1 MMRVNLAGAVAIA
14 LAALTVAACGKAA
27 PSTSSESSQTGQAG
41 AAPSATTAL
50 KPTTPAPSGEAG
62 KITWATYRD
71 VGTIDPIQAFDYP
84 ENTVITTLCDSLQ
97 RQAPDGSI
105 GPGLATLT
113 HPDDKTLVITLKDGP
128 KFWDGKPVT
137 ADDVLYSLKRAA
149 DPNGGGFYPAVF
161 TRVQSMAKTS
171 DKVVTVKLKQPDF
184 WLDGELSQM
193 PGVIVQQAFGV
204 SRGRKLG
211 TPQGG
216 LMCTGPFKVGSWKA
230 GSTLNVVRNESYW
243 DAGNKAK
250 VAEIDFRGVPDDA
263 SMTSGFLTGGIDGS
277 YPQGLSTIDQLRAAK
292 DKVTVSKGP
301 SFASDAI
308 VISSLKGALGDVR
321 VRQALSLA
329 IDRKAYIQNVYH
341 GDAQLPRTLAN
352 PGTWGYGK
360 DVFQADW
367 DKRPDPAQD
376 VAKAKQLMQQA
387 GAAGKTITLGMT
399 SEVQQ
404 LATAANAIRS
414 AGDAI
419 GLKVK
424 FKAVSAQNFINF
436 FTDPKAREGVDGFP
450 TVNYP
455 DYADPAA
462 FYNTIVMPD
471 GSQNYDAYD
480 DPQTTKAMNDARSAA
495 DPAQRA
501 RFVAQAGDRIM
512 DQLPWIP
519 MAAINTVL
527 ITSSK
532 LTGAPA
538 SFAFMGGPWANL
550 LGSTGNGS

>member
-1 MMRVNLAGAVAIA
+1 MTRVP
-14 LAALTVAACGKAA
+14 LAAAAAAACLAIAACGKAA
-27 PSTSSESSQTGQAG
+27 PDTSSSSSST
-41 AAPSATTAL
+41 AAPSASNAL
-50 KPTTPAPSGEAG
+50 SPTTPAPGGDAG

-84 ENTVITTLCDSLQ
+84 ENTAITTLCDSLQ
-97 RQAPDGSI
+97 RQAPDGTI

-113 HPDDKTLVITLKDGP
+113 HPNDKTLVITLKDGP
-128 KFWDGKPVT
+128 TFWDGKPVT
-137 ADDVLYSLKRAA
+137 ADDVLFSLQRAA
-149 DPNGGGFYPAVF
+149 DPKAGGFYGAVF
-161 TRVQSMAKTS
+161 SRVASMKRTS
-171 DKVVTVKLKQPDF
+171 DKVVTVTLKQPDF

-193 PGVIVQQAFGV
+193 PGVVIEKAFGEAK
-204 SRGRKLG
+204 GRKLG

-216 LMCTGPFKVGSWKA
+216 LMCSGPYKVGSWKA
-230 GSTLNVVRNESYW
+230 GSTLNVVRNANYW
-243 DAGNKAK
+243 DASHKAR

-277 YPQGLSTIDQLRAAK
+277 YPQGLSTIDQLKAAK
-292 DKVTVSKGP
+292 DKVTVSEGP

-308 VISSLKGALGDVR
+308 VISNLKGALGDVR

-367 DKRPDPAQD
+367 NSRPEPAQNITR
-376 VAKAKQLMQQA
+376 AKALVQQA
-387 GAAGKTITLGMT
+387 GAAGKTLTIGMT
-399 SEVQQ
+399 TEVQQ
-404 LATAANAIRS
+404 LNTAANAVRS
-414 AGDAI
+414 AGEAI

-436 FTDPKAREGVDGFP
+436 FTDPKARVGIDGFP

-471 GSQNYDAYD
+471 GSQNYDGYN
-480 DPQTTKAMNDARSAA
+480 DPQTTKAMNAARSTA

-501 RFVAQAGDRIM
+501 KLVAQAGDRIM
-512 DQLPWIP
+512 QQLPWIP
-519 MAAINTVL
+519 MAAINNVL

-532 LTGAPA
+532 LTGAPT
-538 SFAFMGGPWANL
+538 SFAYMGGPWANL
-550 LGSTGNGS
+550 MGSTGAGS

>member
-1 MMRVNLAGAVAIA
+1 MTRVPLAGAALTAIA
-14 LAALTVAACGKAA
+14 ALAIAACGKAA
-27 PSTSSESSQTGQAG
+27 PDSSTSQST
-41 AAPSATTAL
+41 AAPSASDTL
-50 KPTTPAPSGEAG
+50 SPTTPAATGEAG
-62 KITWATYRD
+62 KVTWATYRD

-84 ENTVITTLCDSLQ
+84 ENTAITTLCDSLQ
-97 RQAPDGSI
+97 RQAPDGTI

-113 HPDDKTLVITLKDGP
+113 HQNDTTLVITLKDGP
-128 KFWDGKPVT
+128 TFWDGKPVT
-137 ADDVLYSLKRAA
+137 ADDVLYSLQRAA
-149 DPNGGGFYPAVF
+149 DPKAGGFYGAVF
-161 TRVQSMAKTS
+161 SRVASMRKTS
-171 DKVVTVKLKQPDF
+171 ANVVTVTLKQPDF

-193 PGVIVQQAFGV
+193 PGVVVEKAFGE
-204 SRGRKLG
+204 SKGRKLG

-216 LMCTGPFKVGSWKA
+216 LMCSGPYKVGSWKA
-230 GSTLNVVRNESYW
+230 GSTLNVVRNDGYW
-243 DAGNKAK
+243 DASHKAK

-277 YPQGLSTIDQLRAAK
+277 YPQGLSTIDQLKAAK
-292 DKVTVSKGP
+292 DKVTVSQGP

-308 VISSLKGALGDVR
+308 VISNLKGALGDVR

-352 PGTWGYGK
+352 PGTWGYGR

-367 DKRPDPAQD
+367 DARPAPAQD
-376 VAKAKQLMQQA
+376 LAKAKALMQQA

-404 LATAANAIRS
+404 LNTAANAIRS
-414 AGDAI
+414 AGEAI
-419 GLKVK
+419 GLTVK

-436 FTDPKAREGVDGFP
+436 FTDPKARVGIDGFP

-480 DPQTTKAMNDARSAA
+480 DPQTTKAMNAARSTA

-501 RFVAQAGDRIM
+501 KLVAQAGDRIM
-512 DQLPWIP
+512 QQLPWIP

-550 LGSTGNGS
+550 LGSTGTGN

>member
-1 MMRVNLAGAVAIA
+1 MTRVNLAGAAAIA

-27 PSTSSESSQTGQAG
+27 PGTTSQSS
-41 AAPSATTAL
+41 AAPSASSAL
-50 KPTTPAPSGEAG
+50 SPTTPAPSGEAG

-84 ENTVITTLCDSLQ
+84 ENTVITTLCDSLA

-128 KFWDGKPVT
+128 TFWDGKPVT
-137 ADDVLYSLKRAA
+137 ADDVLFSLKRAA
-149 DPNGGGFYPAVF
+149 DPKGGGFYPAVF
-161 TRVQSMAKTS
+161 TRVASMTKTS

-193 PGVIVQQAFGV
+193 PGVVLEKAYGE
-204 SRGRKLG
+204 SKGRKLG

-216 LMCTGPFKVGSWKA
+216 LMCSGPFKVGSWKT
-230 GSTLNVVRNESYW
+230 GSTLNAVRNDDYW
-243 DAGNKAK
+243 DAANKAK
-250 VAEIDFRGVPDDA
+250 VAEIDFRGVPDD
-263 SMTSGFLTGGIDGS
+263 SSLTSGFLTGGIDGS

-292 DKVTVSKGP
+292 DKVTVSNGP

-367 DKRPDPAQD
+367 NKQPEPTQNL
-376 VAKAKQLMQQA
+376 AKAKQLMKQA
-387 GAAGKTITLGMT
+387 NAAGKTITLGMT

-471 GSQNYDAYD
+471 GSQNYDAFD
-480 DPQTTKAMNDARSAA
+480 DAQITKAMNDARSTG

-501 RFVAQAGDRIM
+501 KFVAQAGDRIM
-512 DQLPWIP
+512 QQLPWIP

-538 SFAFMGGPWANL
+538 SFTFMGGPWANL
-550 LGSTGNGS
+550 LGATGNGS

>member
-1 MMRVNLAGAVAIA
+1 MTRVPLAGAALTAIA
-14 LAALTVAACGKAA
+14 ALAIAACGKAA
-27 PSTSSESSQTGQAG
+27 PDSSTSQST
-41 AAPSATTAL
+41 AAPSASNTL
-50 KPTTPAPSGEAG
+50 KPTTPAPTGEAG
-62 KITWATYRD
+62 KVTWATYRD

-84 ENTVITTLCDSLQ
+84 ENTAITTLCDSLQ
-97 RQAPDGSI
+97 RQAPDGTI

-113 HPDDKTLVITLKDGP
+113 HPNDTTLVITLKDGP
-128 KFWDGKPVT
+128 TFWDGKPVT
-137 ADDVLYSLKRAA
+137 ADDVLYSLQRAA
-149 DPNGGGFYPAVF
+149 DPKAGGFYGAVF
-161 TRVQSMAKTS
+161 SRVASMRKTS
-171 DKVVTVKLKQPDF
+171 GNVVTVTLKQPDF

-193 PGVIVQQAFGV
+193 PGVVVEKAFGE
-204 SRGRKLG
+204 SKGRKLG

-216 LMCTGPFKVGSWKA
+216 LMCSGPYKVGSWKA
-230 GSTLNVVRNESYW
+230 GSTLNVVRNDSYW
-243 DAGNKAK
+243 DASHKAK

-277 YPQGLSTIDQLRAAK
+277 YPQGLSTIDQLKAAK
-292 DKVTVSKGP
+292 DKVTVSEGP

-308 VISSLKGALGDVR
+308 VISNLKGALGDVR

-352 PGTWGYGK
+352 PGTWGYGR

-367 DKRPDPAQD
+367 DARPEPAQD
-376 VAKAKQLMQQA
+376 LAKAKALMQQA

-404 LATAANAIRS
+404 LNTAANAIRS
-414 AGDAI
+414 AGEAI
-419 GLKVK
+419 GLTVK

-436 FTDPKAREGVDGFP
+436 FTDPKARVGIDGFP

-462 FYNTIVMPD
+462 FYNTVVMPD

-480 DPQTTKAMNDARSAA
+480 DPQTTKAMNAARSTA

-501 RFVAQAGDRIM
+501 KLVAQAGDRIM
-512 DQLPWIP
+512 QQLPWIP

-538 SFAFMGGPWANL
+538 SFAYMGGPWANL
-550 LGSTGNGS
+550 LGSTGAGN

>member
-1 MMRVNLAGAVAIA
+1 MTRVPLAGAALTAIA
-14 LAALTVAACGKAA
+14 ALAIAACGKAA
-27 PSTSSESSQTGQAG
+27 PDSSTSQST
-41 AAPSATTAL
+41 AAPSASNTL
-50 KPTTPAPSGEAG
+50 KPTTPAATGEAG
-62 KITWATYRD
+62 KVTWATYRD

-84 ENTVITTLCDSLQ
+84 ENTAITTLCDSLQ
-97 RQAPDGSI
+97 RQAPDGTI

-113 HPDDKTLVITLKDGP
+113 HPNDTTLVITLKDGP
-128 KFWDGKPVT
+128 TFWDGKPVT
-137 ADDVLYSLKRAA
+137 ADDVLYSLQRAA
-149 DPNGGGFYPAVF
+149 DPKAGGFYGAVF
-161 TRVQSMAKTS
+161 SRVASMKKTS
-171 DKVVTVKLKQPDF
+171 DTVVTVTLKQPDF

-193 PGVIVQQAFGV
+193 PGVVVEKAFGE
-204 SRGRKLG
+204 SKGRKLG

-216 LMCTGPFKVGSWKA
+216 LMCSGPYKVGSWKA
-230 GSTLNVVRNESYW
+230 GSTLNVVRNDGYW
-243 DAGNKAK
+243 DASHKAK

-277 YPQGLSTIDQLRAAK
+277 YPQGLSTIDQLKAAK
-292 DKVTVSKGP
+292 DKVTVSQGP

-308 VISSLKGALGDVR
+308 VISNLKGALGDVR

-352 PGTWGYGK
+352 PGTWGYGR

-367 DKRPDPAQD
+367 DARPEPAQD
-376 VAKAKQLMQQA
+376 VAKAKALVQQA

-404 LATAANAIRS
+404 LNTAANAIRS
-414 AGDAI
+414 AGEAI
-419 GLKVK
+419 GLTVK

-436 FTDPKAREGVDGFP
+436 FTDPKARVGIDGFP

-462 FYNTIVMPD
+462 FYNTVVMPD

-480 DPQTTKAMNDARSAA
+480 DPQTTKAMNAARSTA

-501 RFVAQAGDRIM
+501 KLVAQAGDRIM
-512 DQLPWIP
+512 QQLPWIP

-550 LGSTGNGS
+550 LGSTGTGN

>member
-1 MMRVNLAGAVAIA
+1 MTKVNLAGAATIA
-14 LAALTVAACGKAA
+14 LVALTVAACGKAA
-27 PSTSSESSQTGQAG
+27 PDTKSQSS
-41 AAPSATTAL
+41 AAQSATSAL
-50 KPTTPAPSGEAG
+50 KPTTPAPTGEAG

-128 KFWDGKPVT
+128 TFWDGKPVT
-137 ADDVLYSLKRAA
+137 ADDVVFSLKRAA
-149 DPNGGGFYPAVF
+149 DPKGGGFYPAVF
-161 TRVQSMAKTS
+161 TRVGSMTKTS

-193 PGVIVQQAFGV
+193 PGVVVQKAYGEAK
-204 SRGRKLG
+204 GRRLG

-216 LMCTGPFKVGSWKA
+216 LMCSGPFKVGSWKA
-230 GSTLNVVRNESYW
+230 GSTLNVVRNDSYW
-243 DAGNKAK
+243 DAANKAR
-250 VAEIDFRGVPDDA
+250 VAEIDFRGVSDDA
-263 SMTSGFLTGGIDGS
+263 SMTSGLLTGGIDGS

-292 DKVTVSKGP
+292 DKVTVSSGP

-341 GDAQLPRTLAN
+341 GDAQMPRTLAN
-352 PGTWGYGK
+352 PGTWGYGRE
-360 DVFQADW
+360 VFQADW
-367 DKRPDPAQD
+367 DKRADPVQNL
-376 VAKAKQLMQQA
+376 AKAKQLMQQA

-399 SEVQQ
+399 TEVQQ
-404 LATAANAIRS
+404 LNTAANAVRS
-414 AGDAI
+414 AGQAI
-419 GLKVK
+419 GLKVR

-436 FTDPKAREGVDGFP
+436 FTDPKAREGIDGFP

-471 GSQNYDAYD
+471 GSQNYDAFD
-480 DPQTTKAMNDARSAA
+480 DPQITKAMNDARSTA

-501 RFVAQAGDRIM
+501 KFVAQAGDRIM

-550 LGSTGNGS
+550 LGGTGNGS

>member
-1 MMRVNLAGAVAIA
+1 MTRVPLAGAALTAIA
-14 LAALTVAACGKAA
+14 ALAIAACGKAA
-27 PSTSSESSQTGQAG
+27 PDSSTSQST
-41 AAPSATTAL
+41 AAPSASDTL
-50 KPTTPAPSGEAG
+50 SPTTPAATGEAG
-62 KITWATYRD
+62 KVTWATYRD

-84 ENTVITTLCDSLQ
+84 ENTAITTLCDSLQ
-97 RQAPDGSI
+97 RQAPDGTI

-113 HPDDKTLVITLKDGP
+113 HPNDTTLVITLKDGP
-128 KFWDGKPVT
+128 TFWDGKPVT
-137 ADDVLYSLKRAA
+137 ADDVLYSLQRAA
-149 DPNGGGFYPAVF
+149 DPKAGGFYGAVF
-161 TRVQSMAKTS
+161 SRVASMRKTS
-171 DKVVTVKLKQPDF
+171 GNVVTVTLKQPDF

-193 PGVIVQQAFGV
+193 PGVVVEKAFGE
-204 SRGRKLG
+204 SKGRKLG

-216 LMCTGPFKVGSWKA
+216 LMCSGPYKVGSWKA
-230 GSTLNVVRNESYW
+230 GSTLNVVRNDGYW
-243 DAGNKAK
+243 DASHKAK

-277 YPQGLSTIDQLRAAK
+277 YPQGLSTIDQLKAAK
-292 DKVTVSKGP
+292 DKVTVSQGP

-308 VISSLKGALGDVR
+308 VISNLKGALGDVR

-352 PGTWGYGK
+352 PGTWGYGR

-367 DKRPDPAQD
+367 DARPEPAQS
-376 VAKAKQLMQQA
+376 VAKAKALVQQA

-399 SEVQQ
+399 TEVQQ
-404 LATAANAIRS
+404 LNTAANAIRS
-414 AGDAI
+414 AGEAI
-419 GLKVK
+419 GLTVK

-436 FTDPKAREGVDGFP
+436 FTDPKARVGIDGFP

-471 GSQNYDAYD
+471 GSQNYDGYD
-480 DPQTTKAMNDARSAA
+480 DPQTTKAMNAARSTA

-501 RFVAQAGDRIM
+501 KLVAQAGDRIM
-512 DQLPWIP
+512 QQLPWIP

-538 SFAFMGGPWANL
+538 SFAYMGGPWANL
-550 LGSTGNGS
+550 LGSTGTGN

>member
-1 MMRVNLAGAVAIA
+1 MTRLPLAGATLAAAAA
-14 LAALTVAACGKAA
+14 LAIAACGKAA
-27 PSTSSESSQTGQAG
+27 PDSSSTSQSS
-41 AAPSATTAL
+41 AAPSASNAL
-50 KPTTPAPSGEAG
+50 KPTTPAPTGDAG
-62 KITWATYRD
+62 KVTWATYRD

-84 ENTVITTLCDSLQ
+84 ENTAITALCDSLQ
-97 RQAPDGSI
+97 RQAPDGTI

-113 HPDDKTLVITLKDGP
+113 HPNDTTLVITLKDGP
-128 KFWDGKPVT
+128 TFSDGKPVT
-137 ADDVLYSLKRAA
+137 ADDVLFSLQRAA
-149 DPNGGGFYPAVF
+149 DPKAGGFYGAVF
-161 TRVQSMAKTS
+161 NRVASMKKTS
-171 DKVVTVKLKQPDF
+171 DKVVTVTLKQPDF

-193 PGVIVQQAFGV
+193 PGVVVEKAYGE
-204 SRGRKLG
+204 SKGRKLG

-216 LMCTGPFKVGSWKA
+216 LVCAGPYKVGSWKA
-230 GSTLNVVRNESYW
+230 GSTLNVVRNDGYW
-243 DAGNKAK
+243 DASHKAR
-250 VAEIDFRGVPDDA
+250 VAEIDFKGVPDDA
-263 SMTSGFLTGGIDGS
+263 SLTSGFLTGGIDGS
-277 YPQGLSTIDQLRAAK
+277 YPQGLSTIDQLKAAK
-292 DKVTVSKGP
+292 GKLTVSEGP

-308 VISSLKGALGDVR
+308 VISNLKGALGDVR

-352 PGTWGYGK
+352 PGTWGYGR

-367 DKRPDPAQD
+367 NSRPEPAQD
-376 VAKAKQLMQQA
+376 VAKAKQLVQQA
-387 GAAGKTITLGMT
+387 GAAGKTLTLGMT
-399 SEVQQ
+399 TEVQQ
-404 LATAANAIRS
+404 LNTAANAVRS
-414 AGDAI
+414 AGAAI

-436 FTDPKAREGVDGFP
+436 FTDPKAREGIDGFP

-471 GSQNYDAYD
+471 GSQNYDGYD
-480 DPQTTKAMNDARSAA
+480 DAQITKAMNDARSTAN
-495 DPAQRA
+495 PAQRA
-501 RFVAQAGDRIM
+501 KFVAQAGDRIM
-512 DQLPWIP
+512 QRLPWIP

-538 SFAFMGGPWANL
+538 SFAYMGGPWANL
-550 LGSTGNGS
+550 MGSAGAGS

>member
-1 MMRVNLAGAVAIA
+1 MKRVPLARAAVAA
-14 LAALTVAACGKAA
+14 LAVLAVAACGKAA
-27 PSTSSESSQTGQAG
+27 PDTSSSGGGST
-41 AAPSATTAL
+41 APSTANAL
-50 KPTTPAPSGEAG
+50 SPTTPAPKGDVAG
-62 KITWATYRD
+62 RITWATYRD

-84 ENTVITTLCDSLQ
+84 ENTVLTALCDSLL
-97 RQAPDGSI
+97 RQAPDGTM
-105 GPGLATLT
+105 GPGLATIT
-113 HPDDKTLVITLKDGP
+113 HPDEKTTVITLKDGP
-128 KFWDGKPVT
+128 KFYDGKAVT
-137 ADDVLYSLKRAA
+137 ADDVLFSLKRAA
-149 DPNGGGFYPAVF
+149 DPKGGGFYPQVF
-161 TRVQSMAKTS
+161 SRVASMKKTS
-171 DKVVTVKLKQPDF
+171 DKVVTISLKEPDF

-193 PGVIVQQAFGV
+193 PGIVVQKAFAE
-204 SRGRKLG
+204 SKGRKLG

-216 LMCTGPFKVGSWKA
+216 LMCAGPYKVGSWKP
-230 GSTLNVVRNESYW
+230 GSTLNAVRNDDYW
-243 DAGNKAK
+243 DASHKAK
-250 VAEIDFRGVPDDA
+250 VAEIDFKGVPDDS
-263 SMTSGFLTGGIDGS
+263 SMTSGLLTGGIDGS
-277 YPQGLSTIDQLRAAK
+277 YVQALSTIDQLKAAK
-292 DKVTVSKGP
+292 DKVSVFEGP

-308 VISSLKGALGDVR
+308 VLSNLKGALGDVK

-341 GDAQLPRTLAN
+341 GGAQLPRTLAN

-367 DKRPDPAQD
+367 DKLPDPNPD
-376 VAKAKQLMQQA
+376 LAKAKDLMKQA

-399 SEVQQ
+399 TEVQQ
-404 LATAANAIRS
+404 LNTAANAVRS
-414 AGDAI
+414 AGQAI
-419 GLKVK
+419 GLTVK

-436 FTDPKAREGVDGFP
+436 FTDPKAREGIDGFP

-495 DPAQRA
+495 DPVQRA
-501 RFVAQAGDRIM
+501 KFVAQAGDRIM

-519 MAAINTVL
+519 MAAVNTTL

-532 LTGAPA
+532 LTGAPS
-538 SFAFMGGPWANL
+538 SFAYMGGPWANL
-550 LGSTGNGS
+550 LGGTGDGS

>member
-1 MMRVNLAGAVAIA
+1 MTRVPLAGAVLTAIA
-14 LAALTVAACGKAA
+14 ALAIAACGKAA
-27 PSTSSESSQTGQAG
+27 PDSSTSQST
-41 AAPSATTAL
+41 AAPSASNTL
-50 KPTTPAPSGEAG
+50 SPTTPAPTGEAG
-62 KITWATYRD
+62 KVTWATYRD

-84 ENTVITTLCDSLQ
+84 ENTAITTLCDSLG
-97 RQAPDGSI
+97 RQAPDGTI

-113 HPDDKTLVITLKDGP
+113 HPNDTTLVITLKDGP
-128 KFWDGKPVT
+128 TFWDGKPVT
-137 ADDVLYSLKRAA
+137 ADDVLFSLQRAA
-149 DPNGGGFYPAVF
+149 DPKAGGFYGAVF
-161 TRVQSMAKTS
+161 NRVASMKKTAAN
-171 DKVVTVKLKQPDF
+171 VVTVTLKQPDF

-193 PGVIVQQAFGV
+193 PGVVVEKAFGE
-204 SRGRKLG
+204 SKGRKLG

-216 LMCTGPFKVGSWKA
+216 LMCSGPYKVGSWKA
-230 GSTLNVVRNESYW
+230 GSTLNVVRNDSYW
-243 DAGNKAK
+243 DASHKAK

-277 YPQGLSTIDQLRAAK
+277 YPQGLSTIDQLKAAK
-292 DKVTVSKGP
+292 DKVTVSQGP

-308 VISSLKGALGDVR
+308 VISNLKGALGDVR

-352 PGTWGYGK
+352 PGTWGYGRE
-360 DVFQADW
+360 VFQADW
-367 DKRPDPAQD
+367 DARPEPAQN
-376 VAKAKQLMQQA
+376 VAKAKALVQQA

-404 LATAANAIRS
+404 LNTAANAIRS
-414 AGDAI
+414 AGEAI
-419 GLKVK
+419 GLTVK

-436 FTDPKAREGVDGFP
+436 FTDPKARVGIDGFP

-480 DPQTTKAMNDARSAA
+480 DPQTTKAMNAARSTA

-501 RFVAQAGDRIM
+501 KLVAQAGDRIM
-512 DQLPWIP
+512 QQLPWIP

-538 SFAFMGGPWANL
+538 SFAYMGGPWANL
-550 LGSTGNGS
+550 LGSTGSGN